1 MPGSDVTSKAFD
13 TEARD
18 AKSISWRWDTAHHH
32 LSIDHAQCHSL
43 LRAELPQLTGNPLLP
58 CMSYVDQTRLI
69 QMLTQTQPKQDE
81 RHFNCCLRLDG
92 GQCCYVELTFHAEN
106 YQHVSGTLTPLFF
119 FQASALSIG
128 ALFSQL
134 FNNTHHGVLVVDES
148 QHIVVANDYLL
159 SLLKYNNV
167 DLKGQPLSRLQSDKH
182 SPHFYQKIWYHVE
195 QGAHWSGVMLVQ
207 NANKRSCP
215 QDVTIQTVTIEEGI
229 FYIITLLDLS
239 DNLYRLADIEHGG
252 IELLTQLPTERQFT
266 RSLTQKKY
274 PESEDKVA
282 MVVAFNPDF
291 KEEDDFDLKSR
302 LSDYLYQNTMTSEV
316 GYLGN
321 NYFVVCVECM
331 RAKGP
336 SQIRMI
342 HQAIRRFF
350 SWVDRQGGVDIHNSI
365 VEGRVGVS
373 VLGQDAHDVKLLV
386 PHAVQA
392 MLEHGNKGRGHIA
405 FYHGALHKQVLR
417 RKELEECAEHLIKA
431 SAVDVY
437 YQPII
442 STDNWDVVK
451 FEALSRFKGSNGQM
465 LNTQEMVS
473 IAEDLDLVSDL
484 DWCVGCR
491 ALKDLTYIQ
500 ERFGDH
506 LGITINRSL
515 NTKLDPNEVLQSADS
530 LVHQYAKNPESV
542 TIELTES
549 AYFDSES
556 QQSSLIRNIR
566 NRGVKVAIDDFGT
579 GYSSFSYLSDSNF
592 DLVKIDK
599 CFVSDL
605 TEGSNNYFIVQ
616 MVIQLAHT
624 LNVKVVA
631 EGVET
636 SRELD
641 MVCRLGVDYIQG
653 YYFSKPLPIH
663 ELEQAWAY
671 CEKLD
676 AHLADKGRDL
686 QHNILALTQIHLPCL
701 GLSDTIEKASEL
713 FNDEQYDLE
722 VIPILD
728 GTKCVG
734 LVTLEDINLHL
745 SPTYATK
752 FETRSDLLSSK
763 KTLNQVVRRTFFSL
777 QLQENVDQV
786 SETLK
791 QGVRPPWVIVN
802 CAGEYLGVV
811 TQEDVLKHF
820 TDS

>member
-1 MPGSDVTSKAFD
+1 MPSTEVTPKPLDMDYRD
-13 TEARD
+13 T
-18 AKSISWRWDTAHHH
+18 KSVAWRWDMAHHQ
-32 LSIDHAQCHSL
+32 LSIDEAKCRSL
-43 LRAELPQLTGNPLLP
+43 LRAELPKLSGNPLLP

-69 QMLTQTQPKQDE
+69 QILSQTQPKQE
-81 RHFNCCLRLDG
+81 AQHFNCCLRLDG
-92 GQCCYVELTFHAEN
+92 GQCCYVELTFHAES
-106 YQHVSGTLTPLFF
+106 YQHISGTLTPLFF

-134 FNNTHHGVLVVDES
+134 FNNIHHGVLVVDERMKN
-148 QHIVVANDYLL
+148 VVANDYLL
-159 SLLKYNNV
+159 SLLKYNNA
-167 DLKGQPLSRLQSDKH
+167 DLTGQSFSVLQSDKH
-182 SPHFYQKIWYHVE
+182 SPLFYQKIWDNVE
-195 QGAHWSGVMLVQ
+195 HDAHWSGVMLVQ

-215 QDVTIQTVTIEEGI
+215 QDVTIQTVNIEEGI
-229 FYIITLLDLS
+229 FYIATFLDLS

-252 IELLTQLPTERQFT
+252 VELLTQLPTERQFT
-266 RSLTQKKY
+266 LSLTRKNY

-282 MVVAFNPDF
+282 MVVAFCPAF
-291 KEEDDFDLKSR
+291 KEEDDFELKSR

-321 NYFVVCVECM
+321 NFFVVCVECL

-350 SWVDRQGGVDIHNSI
+350 SWVDRQGGIDIHNSI

-417 RKELEECAEHLIKA
+417 RKELEECTEQLIRA
-431 SAVDVY
+431 NQVDVF

-442 STDNWDVVK
+442 STDNWDVAK
-451 FEALSRFKGSNGQM
+451 FEALSRFKDGNGQM

-491 ALKDLTYIQ
+491 ALQDLTYIQ

-506 LGITINRSL
+506 LGVTINRSL

-556 QQSSLIRNIR
+556 QQSSLIKNIR

-599 CFVSDL
+599 SFISDL

-663 ELEQAWAY
+663 ELEKAWAY

-676 AHLADKGRDL
+676 KHLADKGRHL
-686 QHNILALTQIHLPCL
+686 QHNILALTQVHLPCL
-701 GLSDTIEKASEL
+701 SLNDTIEKATEL
-713 FNDEQYDLE
+713 FDAKEYDLE

-734 LVTLEDINLHL
+734 LVAREDINLHL
-745 SPTYATK
+745 SPTYATM

-763 KTLNQVVRRTFFSL
+763 KTLNQVVQRTFFSL
-777 QLQENVDQV
+777 QLQEHIDQV

-802 CAGEYLGVV
+802 NTGEYLGVV
-811 TQEDVLKHF
+811 TQQDVLKHF